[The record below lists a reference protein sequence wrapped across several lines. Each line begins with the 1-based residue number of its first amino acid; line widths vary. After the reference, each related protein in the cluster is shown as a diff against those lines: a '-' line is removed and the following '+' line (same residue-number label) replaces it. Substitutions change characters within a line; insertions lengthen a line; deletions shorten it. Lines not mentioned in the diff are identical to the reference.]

1 MESIEQFTFSE
12 LLERAVS
19 IARKWAWLIML
30 CSLVAG
36 GVAYGVSRL
45 VAPVYRASTI
55 ILIDQSPDSKTTE
68 YTAILTSE
76 RLARTYANLLASR
89 PVLEGTISSLGLSIE
104 VDELKQAIQI
114 QPIRDTQLLS
124 LQVEDNDPLRAA
136 SIANKLV
143 EVFSQMNQT
152 MQQERF
158 SAVKLSLEAE
168 MKQLDQ
174 QIKAEADQLL
184 ALPNNDV
191 NRMERSRIEGRLS
204 QDRQNYNNLLQSYEE
219 IRITEA
225 RSKSDVVQA
234 EKAVPPKLPVRPKV
248 WLNTLIAALVGMALS
263 FGGVYVIEALD
274 DTVKRPDQINR
285 DLGLPVLGVIPRHN
299 GDDNKL
305 VCISQPLSS
314 TAESFRSLR
323 TNIQYSSAGE
333 PLHALLII
341 SPEPEAGKSTVSANL
356 SVALA
361 QSGERVTLV
370 DTDLRRPRIHK
381 LINLPNH
388 SGLTSL
394 FVTPETDPVTV
405 MQQTEIGGLSVV
417 TSGEAPPNP
426 YELLSSRKMAEIV
439 GKLKDQS
446 SLIVIDTAP
455 VAVVSDAVV
464 LSHLVDG
471 VVLVIRPGK
480 TSLKVIQHTLE
491 QFKRAGSRVLG
502 VVLND
507 VEMNRT
513 GYKPYYR
520 EYSYHAYGNSNEEKV
535 NWVERLRRRRKESRR
550 HSERVG

>member
-89 PVLEGTISSLGLSIE
+89 PVFEGTISSLGLSIE

-234 EKAVPPKLPVRPKV
+234 EKAVPPGLPVRPKV

-520 EYSYHAYGNSNEEKV
+520 EYSYHASGNSNEEKV